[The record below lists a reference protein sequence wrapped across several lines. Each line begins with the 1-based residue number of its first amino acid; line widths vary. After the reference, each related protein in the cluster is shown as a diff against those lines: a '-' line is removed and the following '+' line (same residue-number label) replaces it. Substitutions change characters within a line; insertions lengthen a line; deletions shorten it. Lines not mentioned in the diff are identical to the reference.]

1 MLYIVDNLF
10 ISIYRT
16 VKKTLKTDKDNI
28 NSLYIILKGDKELTS
43 SHSVSC
49 QYLSEFVTLIEKP
62 R

>member
-10 ISIYRT
+10 ISIYTT

-28 NSLYIILKGDKELTS
+28 NSLHVILNPQMQIIVETKLDK
-43 SHSVSC
+43 
-49 QYLSEFVTLIEKP
+49 